1 MSSRDRRARPAIDE
15 STTSEGSVV
24 DLPAELR
31 AELRR
36 LLAAILVA
44 DVREY
49 PTMPQE
55 VGKAVG
61 NTLCA
66 EKSK

>member
-15 STTSEGSVV
+15 STTPEGPAAG
-24 DLPAELR
+24 LPAELR

-36 LLAAILVA
+36 LLAAVLVA
-44 DVREY
+44 DVRAY

-55 VGKAVG
+55 DDEALR
-61 NTLCA
+61 NSLRA